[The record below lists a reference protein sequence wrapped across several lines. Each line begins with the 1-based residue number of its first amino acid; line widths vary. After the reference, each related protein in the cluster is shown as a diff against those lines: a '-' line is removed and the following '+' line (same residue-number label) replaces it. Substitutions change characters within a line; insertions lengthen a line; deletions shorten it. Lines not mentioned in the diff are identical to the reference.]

1 MMHRHIFGLTDPR
14 ILVDHRDHDGLN
26 NQRHNLRVCNHSQN
40 AANSRKTR
48 QPTKSQYKGVSGGD
62 WVAEI
67 TVEGQTLS
75 LGTFKSE
82 IEAAEAYNLAAHKHF
97 GDFSCLNH
105 IDLNG
110 RCTVSPMQQGVLS
123 GKAIQSAVES
133 GEILINPFN
142 PKHLNPASYDLTLGE
157 GITVY
162 DGFRSAE
169 DRLHNYLDPKRI
181 NPTTS
186 FKMGPEGYIL
196 QPGVGYL
203 MHTQESVGTDKYVP
217 AIDGKSSIGRLFVFV
232 HVTAGL
238 GDSGFH
244 GQYTLEVLT
253 TYPIRLY
260 PGMRICQ
267 VRFFTVVGE
276 IDLYKG
282 HYQGDTALG
291 AVASL
296 SHEQFGDQ

>member
-1 MMHRHIFGLTDPR
+1 
-14 ILVDHRDHDGLN
+14 
-26 NQRHNLRVCNHSQN
+26 
-40 AANSRKTR
+40 
-48 QPTKSQYKGVSGGD
+48 
-62 WVAEI
+62 
-67 TVEGQTLS
+67 
-75 LGTFKSE
+75 
-82 IEAAEAYNLAAHKHF
+82 
-97 GDFSCLNH
+97 
-105 IDLNG
+105 
-110 RCTVSPMQQGVLS
+110 MQQGVLS

-162 DGFRSAE
+162 QDVCPYGALS
-169 DRLHNYLDPKRI
+169 DCNLDPKTE

-217 AIDGKSSIGRLFVFV
+217 AIDGKSSIGRLFVLV

-238 GDSGFH
+238 GDPGFN

-267 VRFFTVVGE
+267 IRFFTVVGE

-282 HYQGDTALG
+282 HYQGDNAIG
-291 AVASL
+291 AVASRA
-296 SHEQFGDQ
+296 HEQFGDQ